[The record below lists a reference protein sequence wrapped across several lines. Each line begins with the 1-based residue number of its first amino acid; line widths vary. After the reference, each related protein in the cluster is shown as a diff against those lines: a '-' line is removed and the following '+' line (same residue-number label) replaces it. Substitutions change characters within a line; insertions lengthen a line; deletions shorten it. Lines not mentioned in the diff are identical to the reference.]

1 MACSLVRTLT
11 RRATSELAAVA
22 ATEAQHP
29 VGDHVGIKD
38 VAAGPQL
45 RPQLLDA
52 GSADLVRLLGCANHS
67 LQHLASLEMV
77 ISSPRP
83 PTAPSAGCG
92 APDPALPLGP

>member
-67 LQHLASLEMV
+67 LQHLAFARDGDLIATPADGAV
-77 ISSPRP
+77 RGLR
-83 PTAPSAGCG
+83 SAG
-92 APDPALPLGP
+92 PSLAL